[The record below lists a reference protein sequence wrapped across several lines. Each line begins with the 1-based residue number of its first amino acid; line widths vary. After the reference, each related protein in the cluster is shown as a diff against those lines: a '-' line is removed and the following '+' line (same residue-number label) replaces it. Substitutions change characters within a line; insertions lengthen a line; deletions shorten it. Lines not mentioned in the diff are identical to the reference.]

1 MTLFNTN
8 RHVNTWCELI
18 QLVELN
24 ETNKKLLWIPEGFG
38 HGFLT
43 LSHYAD
49 VQYKVTKKW
58 ARESEKSI
66 LWDDSDLKI
75 DWPLNKLDL
84 DQPLISEKDSAGL
97 TIKQAEKLNFVF
109 SYEKY
114 PKIDSKINA

>member
-1 MTLFNTN
+1 MYK
-8 RHVNTWCELI
+8 R
-18 QLVELN
+18 Q
-24 ETNKKLLWIPEGFG
+24 EGFG

-109 SYEKY
+109 
-114 PKIDSKINA
+114 